1 MPTFKS
7 SICRG
12 GSVLTPDIITVD
24 DHYFQWRRRN
34 DNLIRYN
41 TLKIPK
47 QEIRMVISNEI
58 ISTSMIFY
66 HFGNVILVAENFAK
80 RDAEAIQSLLLK

>member
-7 SICRG
+7 SITRG

-24 DHYFQWRRRN
+24 DEYFTWKRRN

-47 QEIRMVISNEI
+47 EEIRMQINNQI
-58 ISTSMIFY
+58 ISATMIFY
-66 HFGNVILVAENFAK
+66 HFGNVILVAENFTKQDAK
-80 RDAEAIQSLLLK
+80 SIQSLLLK

>member
-66 HFGNVILVAENFAK
+66 HFGNVILIAENFAK

>member
-1 MPTFKS
+1 M
-7 SICRG
+7 
-12 GSVLTPDIITVD
+12 LTPDIITVD

-66 HFGNVILVAENFAK
+66 HFGNVILIAENFAK

>member
-1 MPTFKS
+1 M
-7 SICRG
+7 
-12 GSVLTPDIITVD
+12 LTPDIITVD